1 MKITSPT
8 KKKVLL
14 LLGAGIALGLEHSPR
29 RQAYIFKKA
38 AREWKNI
45 DRQYLYRI
53 VREFK
58 YERLVAFEENEDG
71 MTKIVLTEKGKK
83 MALSFDI
90 DSMELKTPDRW
101 DGVWRVVFFDIPEK
115 KRYARDILRE
125 KLKHLGFREIQKSML
140 IFPHP
145 CLSEIN
151 FIIEY
156 YQLRKYV
163 RCGEMK
169 NISNEAELKIKFD
182 LV

>member
-1 MKITSPT
+1 M
-8 KKKVLL
+8 
-14 LLGAGIALGLEHSPR
+14 
-29 RQAYIFKKA
+29 
-38 AREWKNI
+38 
-45 DRQYLYRI
+45 
-53 VREFK
+53 
-58 YERLVAFEENEDG
+58 VAFEESEDG

-83 MALSFDI
+83 MTLAFKI
-90 DSMELKTPDRW
+90 DSMEIETPDHW

-115 KRYARDILRE
+115 KKYARDILRE
-125 KLKHLGFREIQKSML
+125 KLKWLGFREIQKSML

-163 RCGEMK
+163 RYGEMK
-169 NISNEAELKIKFD
+169 NISNEAEFKIKFR

>member
-14 LLGAGIALGLEHSPR
+14 LLEAGITLGLARSPR

-38 AREWKNI
+38 AQEWKMI
-45 DRQYLYRI
+45 ERRYLYRI
-53 VREFK
+53 IREFK
-58 YERLVAFEENEDG
+58 YERLVAFEEKADG
-71 MTKIVLTEKGKK
+71 TTKIVLTEKVKK
-83 MALSFDI
+83 IALSFNI
-90 DSMELKTPDRW
+90 DLMELKMPDHW

-115 KRYARDILRE
+115 KKYARDILRGR
-125 KLKHLGFREIQKSML
+125 LKWLGFREIQKSML
-140 IFPHP
+140 IFPYP

-163 RCGEMK
+163 RYGEMK
-169 NISNEAELKIKFD
+169 NISNEAELKLKFD